1 VVIKFRILK
10 SELKNY
16 KKNLKILRLQVRKI

>member
-1 VVIKFRILK
+1 VIKFRILK

>member
-1 VVIKFRILK
+1 LK